1 MKNKFLLP
9 LIDNK
14 KRGSNLFRRT
24 PTNNI
29 RHIILGNI
37 YQRSKDEI
45 NQNESDSTMII
56 NSQCF
61 SQRYQTEASRDLL
74 NSKPKKIIVKKQN
87 HIYKKA
93 FLDTIEEKLKT
104 LDLRYKSCEKRSKL
118 LIRIGDSNVKETQ
131 RFKKFNNQFIVNQQG
146 TKYTKKITNLYRRI
160 NIYNTTPPINKKNNI

>member
-1 MKNKFLLP
+1 MKKKFLLP

-14 KRGSNLFRRT
+14 RKGSNLFRRT

-37 YQRSKDEI
+37 YQRSRDEI

-61 SQRYQTEASRDLL
+61 SQRFQTEASRDLL
-74 NSKPKKIIVKKQN
+74 NSKPKKIIVNKKN
-87 HIYKKA
+87 LIYQKA
-93 FLDTIEEKLKT
+93 FLDTIDEKLKT
-104 LDLRYKSCEKRSKL
+104 LDLRYKSCEKRAKL

-131 RFKKFNNQFIVNQQG
+131 RFKKFNNQFIVNNQE

-160 NIYNTTPPINKKNNI
+160 SIYNSTPINKKNNI